1 MKAIVYTE
9 YGSPDVLHMEELDK
23 PTLGDNEVLIK
34 VHART
39 VSSGD
44 ARMRNGSRKALPL
57 WPISKI
63 AIGLIKPKRTILG
76 MDFSGEIESVGK
88 DVKQFKKGDQVFGF
102 CGKGTYAEYISLREN
117 GPIAIKPNNIS
128 HEEAA
133 AIPFGAASS
142 LFFLRKG
149 KIQSGYKVLIY
160 GASGSLGTFA
170 IQLAKYF
177 GAEVT
182 AVCSTSNLEL
192 VRSLG
197 ADKVIDYTKEDFT
210 KNGETYDIIYDT
222 VDKTS
227 FSRCKGSLKQTGFYV
242 IAVIHFPQVVQIL
255 WTSKIGSK
263 KVVSGITPDSA
274 EDLNFLGELAE
285 TGKIKSVIDRSYPLE
300 QIAAAHK
307 YVDKGHKKGNV
318 VITTS

>member
-1 MKAIVYTE
+1 MKAIVYTK
-9 YGSPDVLHMEELDK
+9 YGSPDVLQMQELEK
-23 PTLGDNEVLIK
+23 PTLEDNEVLIK

-44 ARMRNGSRKALPL
+44 SRMRNGSRKRLPL
-57 WPISKI
+57 WPISKM

-88 DVKQFKKGDQVFGF
+88 NVKQFKKGDQVFGF
-102 CGKGTYAEYISLREN
+102 CGKGTYAEYISLQEN
-117 GPIAIKPNNIS
+117 GPLAIKPTNITY
-128 HEEAA
+128 EEAA

-142 LFFLRKG
+142 LYFLRKG
-149 KIQSGYKVLIY
+149 NIQSGKKVLIY
-160 GASGSLGTFA
+160 GASGSLGTYA
-170 IQLAKYF
+170 IQLAKHF

-197 ADKVIDYTKEDFT
+197 ADKVIDYTKEDYT

-222 VDKTS
+222 VGKTS
-227 FSRCKGSLKQTGFYV
+227 FSRSKNSLKQTGYFV
-242 IAVIHFPQVVQIL
+242 TAVIHLPELVQII
-255 WTSKIGSK
+255 WTSKIGRK
-263 KVVSGITPDSA
+263 KIVSGITPDNA
-274 EDLNFLGELAE
+274 ENLTFLGELAE
-285 TGKIKSVIDRSYPLE
+285 TGIITPVIDRRYPLE
-300 QIAAAHK
+300 QIAAAHE

-318 VITTS
+318 VITS